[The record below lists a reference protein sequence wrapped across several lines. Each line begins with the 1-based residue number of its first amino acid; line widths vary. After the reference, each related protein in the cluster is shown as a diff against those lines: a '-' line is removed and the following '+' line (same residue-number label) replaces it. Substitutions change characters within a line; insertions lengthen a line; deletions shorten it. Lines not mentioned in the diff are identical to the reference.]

1 MTCPYCKT
9 EITTVYVYSTCYQ
22 KALMNTAGKIFEYA
36 RPELEE
42 TTDISCSQCLKSLKE
57 VIHE

>member
-1 MTCPYCKT
+1 MTCPHCKT

-22 KALMNTAGKIFEYA
+22 KALINTDGEILEYA

-42 TTDISCSQCLKSLKE
+42 TTDIGCSECLKSLKE

>member
-1 MTCPYCKT
+1 MTCPHCQT
-9 EITTVYVYSTCYQ
+9 EITVVYVYSTCYQ
-22 KALMNTAGKIFEYA
+22 KASINPDGEILEYA
-36 RPELEE
+36 QPELKE